1 MYLAGIKQRRYSKM
15 NEQSNV
21 KKVIGVDSGKGGV
34 GKSSVTSMLAV
45 QAQRLGYKVAI
56 LDADITGPSIPQAF
70 GIKEKATGT
79 DEMIFPVESKTGIT
93 VMSVNALLADT
104 TDPVVWRGPVLSGV
118 IEQFWNNV
126 VWGDIDVMFVDMPP
140 GTGDVALT
148 VFQSLPLDGIVIVTS
163 PQELVSMIV
172 EKAVKMAQMMNVPV
186 IGIVENMSYFVCP
199 DCGSRHRIFGESH
212 LDKIADK
219 YHIGSMAEIPMNTR
233 IAAACD
239 KGTIELF
246 DGDWLDGMVEACLAA
261 DNPDKHDGMPQP
273 PEGCTGSCESCSVDG
288 CGSRK

>member
-1 MYLAGIKQRRYSKM
+1 M

-21 KKVIGVDSGKGGV
+21 KKVIGVVSGKGGV

-45 QAQRLGYKVAI
+45 ATQRLGYKVAI

-172 EKAVKMAQMMNVPV
+172 EKAVKMAQLMNVPV
-186 IGIVENMSYFVCP
+186 IGIVENMSYFMCP
-199 DCGSRHRIFGESH
+199 DCGKKHRIFGESH
-212 LDKIADK
+212 VDAVASK
-219 YHIGSMAEIPMNTR
+219 YGIDNLAEIPMNTK

-239 KGTIELF
+239 KGMIELF

-273 PEGCTGSCESCSVDG
+273 PEGCTGSCESCGVDG